1 MGMSET
7 RAWLACY
14 DIADPRRLRQVHGY
28 LVKRA
33 MAVQYSVFVG
43 VWTDRE
49 LDRVLEGL
57 SHQISVKR
65 DDVRVYP
72 LPQWGTAEVR
82 GPMVAGEGIWLLT
95 QEFPVIRA
103 AALAS
108 RGTTR
113 RPYARLGRT
122 GADCHMR

>member
-1 MGMSET
+1 MGMSDA

-33 MAVQYSVFVG
+33 VAVQYSVFAG
-43 VWTDRE
+43 VWTERE

-57 SHQISVKR
+57 THQISVKL

-72 LPQWGTAEVR
+72 LPEWGQAEVR
-82 GPMVAGEGIWLLT
+82 GPIVAGEGLWLFCHQFQL
-95 QEFPVIRA
+95 IRA
-103 AALAS
+103 AAVTLP
-108 RGTTR
+108 GR
-113 RPYARLGRT
+113 RAKA
-122 GADCHMR
+122 ADLLRHPALNL